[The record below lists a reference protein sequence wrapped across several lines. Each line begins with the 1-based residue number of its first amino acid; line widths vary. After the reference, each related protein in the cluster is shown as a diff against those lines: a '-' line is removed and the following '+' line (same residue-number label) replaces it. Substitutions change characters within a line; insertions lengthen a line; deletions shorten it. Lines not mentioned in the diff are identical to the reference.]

1 MHEDGGRWVGS
12 NKVVE
17 LKKRSKRRQNVGNE
31 GARGL
36 KRLSSSTQGDFKL
49 IESGLGSF
57 QARDKR

>member
-1 MHEDGGRWVGS
+1 MGS
-12 NKVVE
+12 
-17 LKKRSKRRQNVGNE
+17 E

-36 KRLSSSTQGDFKL
+36 KRLSSSSTQGDFKL